1 MSQTSTL
8 VDTREY
14 ELGGDRLSY
23 RYMTNA
29 VGWLLHD
36 TIVHPL
42 TGIVGFAGRLCWSM
56 RLMALSHHMHNVT
69 APNNDMLADYV
80 EALQR
85 AGKNETYAPTYT
97 TAASR
102 PSGHKHKYIHLRTE
116 GRWDCFF
123 CEGCVSY
130 QWVDPATGA
139 TRTARPPAHDVDDRL
154 PTTRPVQDT

>member
-14 ELGGDRLSY
+14 ELGGERISY

-42 TGIVGFAGRLCWSM
+42 TGIVGFVGRLCWSM

-85 AGKNETYAPTYT
+85 AGKNEMGAMRTD
-97 TAASR
+97 ASDAIDAR
-102 PSGHKHKYIHLRTE
+102 YGHPHKYIHLRTE

-139 TRTARPPAHDVDDRL
+139 TRTTRPP
-154 PTTRPVQDT
+154 PEE